1 MSNDYKENR
10 NKLADLVK
18 NTPAKI
24 PMQEVRPVETIKQK
38 IEESHV
44 NFWAPS
50 AIMDEI
56 KILSIRNKKS
66 IKQLAIE
73 AFIDLIEKHKNI

>member
-18 NTPAKI
+18 STPARMPI
-24 PMQEVRPVETIKQK
+24 QEVRPVEVIKPK
-38 IEESHV
+38 VEESHV

-50 AIMDEI
+50 SIMDEV
-56 KILSIRNKKS
+56 KILSIRTKKS

-73 AFIDLIEKHKNI
+73 ALTDLIDKYK